1 MTFQTITDTLPTR
14 VYRRVKHT
22 AEATQSPV
30 EKIIV
35 EALDMALPSI
45 DDAPPEMADELAA
58 MTTLPDKA
66 LREIARSVM
75 PVKQQAR
82 LRALSAAQ
90 HERAL
95 KPAEVRKLDAL
106 VHKYGRVTLRK
117 AHAYALLH
125 KRGLYSPANHS

>member
-1 MTFQTITDTLPTR
+1 
-14 VYRRVKHT
+14 
-22 AEATQSPV
+22 
-30 EKIIV
+30 
-35 EALDMALPSI
+35 MALPSI

-75 PVKQQAR
+75 PVRQQTR
-82 LRALSAAQ
+82 LRALSTAQ

-95 KPAEVRKLDAL
+95 KPAEVRKLDEL
-106 VHKYGRVTLRK
+106 VHEYGRVTLRK

-125 KRGLYSPANHS
+125 KRGLYSPANHP

>member
-1 MTFQTITDTLPTR
+1 MITYQTITVNLPAR

-22 AEATQSPV
+22 AEATQSPM

-58 MTTLPDKA
+58 MTTLTDKA
-66 LREIARSVM
+66 MRAIARSLM
-75 PVKQQAR
+75 PARKQAR

-90 HERAL
+90 HERGL
-95 KPAEVRKLDAL
+95 KPAEVRKLDEL
-106 VHKYGRVTLRK
+106 LHEYGRVTLRK
-117 AHAYALLH
+117 AHTYALLH
-125 KRGLYSPANHS
+125 KRGLYSPAKD